1 MLFHNN
7 IYNICSDQCTVQ
19 AFYIRSEINITYVYV
34 NISLKYLK
42 KMKKEST
49 KCTHKTCEHCS
60 KLSNP
65 PNYTED
71 EYDYLAKGK

>member
-1 MLFHNN
+1 MFSITIFTINATISALFRYFILDPKH
-7 IYNICSDQCTVQ
+7 
-19 AFYIRSEINITYVYV
+19 YIRIF
-34 NISLKYLK
+34 KK

>member
-1 MLFHNN
+1 
-7 IYNICSDQCTVQ
+7 
-19 AFYIRSEINITYVYV
+19 
-34 NISLKYLK
+34 
-42 KMKKEST
+42 MKKEST

-71 EYDYLAKGK
+71 EYDYLAKGKYTYI